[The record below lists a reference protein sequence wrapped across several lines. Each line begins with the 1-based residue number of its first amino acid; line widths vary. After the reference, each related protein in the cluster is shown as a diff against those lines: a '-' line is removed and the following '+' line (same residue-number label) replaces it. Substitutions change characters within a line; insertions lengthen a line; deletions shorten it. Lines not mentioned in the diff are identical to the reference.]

1 MIALRYCAAAM
12 AVLAT
17 GLSLADRIDIV
28 SEAQANKLWLPDPNA
43 RQFVAGYPES
53 EPDKARDVCV
63 SIGYL
68 IGADGRTSNFTE
80 MKSWT
85 NATQDGALK
94 QEEAAPYVQ
103 VAALVVSQWKFVP
116 VGKPHSIYTSAS
128 FAFDGSKK
136 LGEPAIL
143 GNCRID
149 DLPTFVARAKAK
161 ADSRGDLA
169 RTHAERMRADRS
181 MVEPMG
187 TNQY

>member
-1 MIALRYCAAAM
+1 MKTLRSTAVAASL
-12 AVLAT
+12 LAA
-17 GLSLADRIDIV
+17 GLASANRIDIV
-28 SEAQANKLWLPDPNA
+28 SEQQAAQSWLPDPA
-43 RQFVAGYPES
+43 QQKFVAGYPS
-53 EPDKARDVCV
+53 TAADPTRDVCV
-63 SIGYL
+63 NVGYL
-68 IGADGRTSNFTE
+68 INADGSTSNFTE
-80 MKSWT
+80 MKTW
-85 NATQDGALK
+85 AAGAPDGVAKPAETQ
-94 QEEAAPYVQ
+94 PYVQ
-103 VAALVVSQWKFVP
+103 VAAAVVSRWHFVP